1 MIPGHVA
8 IIMDGNGR
16 WAKKKSL
23 PRIFGHKQ
31 GVKTI
36 KEIVKAANGLGVK
49 VLSLY
54 AFSTENWKR
63 PQSEIKSLFSLFRQF
78 VRKELRELNDLG
90 VRLRILGD
98 LSKFPENVKSEIKNA
113 CIITSQNTKFELNIA
128 LNYGARQEIIR
139 AFEIMTKQ
147 GIKKPTEE
155 IVSSFLYTCGQSDP
169 DLLIRTSGELR
180 VSNFLLWQIAY
191 SEIYVTDKLWPDFTQ
206 DDLKIAIVAFQK
218 RRRRF
223 GGL

>member
-1 MIPGHVA
+1 
-8 IIMDGNGR
+8 MDGNGR

-36 KEIVKAANGLGVK
+36 KEIVKAANDIGVK

-63 PQSEIKSLFSLFRQF
+63 PQSEIKSLFSLIRQF
-78 VRKELRELNDLG
+78 IRKELRELNDLG
-90 VRLRILGD
+90 VKLRILGD
-98 LSKFPENVKSEIKNA
+98 LSKFPENVKFEIKDA

-147 GIKKPTEE
+147 GIKKLTEE
-155 IVSSFLYTCGQSDP
+155 VVSSFLYTCGQPDP

-191 SEIYVTDKLWPDFTQ
+191 SEIYVTDKLWPDFTK

>member
-23 PRIFGHKQ
+23 PRIFVHKQ

-36 KEIVKAANGLGVK
+36 KEIVKTANGLGVK

-63 PQSEIKSLFSLFRQF
+63 PQSEIKSLFSLIRQF
-78 VRKELRELNDLG
+78 IKKELRELSDSG

-139 AFEIMTKQ
+139 AFEIMIKQ

-155 IVSSFLYTCGQSDP
+155 IVSSFLYTCGQPDP

>member
-1 MIPGHVA
+1 MIPAHVA

-36 KEIVKAANGLGVK
+36 KEIVKSANDIGVK

-63 PQSEIKSLFSLFRQF
+63 PQSEIKSLFSLIRQF
-78 VRKELRELNDLG
+78 IRKELRELNDLG
-90 VRLRILGD
+90 VKLRILGD
-98 LSKFPENVKSEIKNA
+98 LSKFPENIKSEIKNA

-147 GIKKPTEE
+147 GIKKFTEE
-155 IVSSFLYTCGQSDP
+155 VISSFLYTCGQPDP